1 MELVLPSI
9 LTLHSEK
16 YIHLNIMKTEAG
28 LSSKRYHKAAR
39 RFYGAFKKETELS
52 LCLLA
57 FSRNTT

>member
-1 MELVLPSI
+1 
-9 LTLHSEK
+9 
-16 YIHLNIMKTEAG
+16 MKTEVG

-39 RFYGAFKKETELS
+39 GFYGAFKKETELS